1 MWIRVAGFPACT
13 VNQGRGISRVY
24 SAVMST
30 QEKVRLTQWS
40 HGAG

>member
-13 VNQGRGISRVY
+13 VQM
-24 SAVMST
+24 MST
-30 QEKVRLTQWS
+30 VEKVRLTQWS

>member
-1 MWIRVAGFPACT
+1 VTLAGARVTP
-13 VNQGRGISRVY
+13 GRGISRVY

-30 QEKVRLTQWS
+30 VEKVRLTQWS